1 MTLIKVENIQI
12 VWLKGCEIQKITKH
26 YNMTAVELKR
36 VNCLVALTFKT
47 NNTVAIKKRVVTSGK
62 LNIQVMRQ

>member
-1 MTLIKVENIQI
+1 
-12 VWLKGCEIQKITKH
+12 
-26 YNMTAVELKR
+26 MTAVELKR
-36 VNCLVALTFKT
+36 VNRHVALTFKT